1 MMMQT
6 QKGPSRATPM
16 KASGRLQD
24 TWLLRAQYRLAPGE
38 EGGALA
44 LQEPGCL
51 KMQIRRRE
59 ERAGI

>member
-16 KASGRLQD
+16 KASDWLQD
-24 TWLLRAQYRLAPGE
+24 TWLLRARYRLAPGE
-38 EGGALA
+38 EGALA
-44 LQEPGCL
+44 LQEPGCV
-51 KMQIRRRE
+51 KMKIRWRE